1 MILSSTQFLMSSFLR
16 KILVLLPVVLLG
28 IFFFYDHYE
37 TYKHVRQSRLIF
49 LLITFLVFYG
59 LIFLEVS
66 FRNQN
71 TFFAIATQSS
81 FYVYIFMVL
90 TLTGYFILFR
100 EVSAHDWW
108 HKMMVRIDKKDH
120 VNFHLFKIFHIYKLV
135 STQII
140 GNFFMLFPLGIYL
153 PLLYKRCSN
162 IFLVFLISMLTSA
175 LIETLQLVTTV
186 RSADV
191 DDVFLNTLG
200 ACAGFIFFKV
210 IIYFFRVISSQN
222 NVSLTLNKVA

>member
-1 MILSSTQFLMSSFLR
+1 MSSFFR
-16 KILVLLPVVLLG
+16 KMLVLIPVILLG
-28 IFFFYDHYE
+28 VFFLYDHYE
-37 TYKHVRQSRLIF
+37 TYKHVGQGRLIF
-49 LLITFLVFYG
+49 FVISFLLLYG
-59 LIFLEVS
+59 LIVLEVW
-66 FRNQN
+66 FRDQN
-71 TFFAIATQSS
+71 NFFAVATQSS

-120 VNFHLFKIFHIYKLV
+120 VNFHLFKIFHIYKWA

-140 GNFFMLFPLGIYL
+140 GNFLMLFPLGIYL

-162 IFLVFLISMLTSA
+162 IFVVFLVSMLAST
-175 LIETLQLVTTV
+175 LIETLQLVTRF

-191 DDVFLNTLG
+191 DDVFLNTIG
-200 ACAGFIFFKV
+200 ACAGYIFFKIIVYAFRITRSQSNVPV
-210 IIYFFRVISSQN
+210 IVQE
-222 NVSLTLNKVA
+222 VA